1 MFYIILHSLHVLLI
15 IKWEATSDL
24 LLELV
29 ASDGNSR
36 QGERDR
42 LSISQPIRLTRLY
55 RQTNMKLVGNI

>member
-1 MFYIILHSLHVLLI
+1 MFYIILHSLHVLLR
-15 IKWEATSDL
+15 IKWEATSD

-36 QGERDR
+36 QEERDR

-55 RQTNMKLVGNI
+55 CQSNMKLVGNI